1 MKRTSRSDLILLAT
15 ILSLVLPLS
24 GCFGGKKK
32 NIAPTTGS
40 SIEPD
45 KVLFDRGTEDVKKG
59 RYTVARLDLQT
70 LINTYPDSEYL
81 AKAKLAIADSYF
93 KEGGTAGLTQSVSEY
108 KDFITFFPFL
118 EESAYA
124 QMQVAMAHYEM
135 MEKPDRD
142 ESQAQLAEDEFQTFL
157 LKYPQSKLVPQAE
170 QHLRDVQEVIAEGDF
185 RVAHFYYLRATPSGS
200 KAAASRLI
208 ELTDRYPLY
217 SQSDRALWMLGDIYG
232 SQGRTEDE
240 KAKFREW
247 ASKYYAR
254 IVRDYPLSSL
264 APAAKQKLVAGG
276 YPVPKPDATAVARM
290 QKEQQVP
297 RAHNSLIN
305 APLSALRSMP
315 DVSMAAHSGQPNL
328 TPPSENGG
336 DVMRPGAGNGMSVSG
351 GSLGTGSNGVAVERV
366 PAGSE
371 SSSSPP
377 AAATPAATPS
387 PAATGDPSS
396 SSSADPNAP
405 ASTGANPAPG
415 TADPNASDPNK
426 KPADTA
432 KDSKDSKDSKDAS
445 TKDKNESTSKKKKGL
460 KKLIPW

>member
-1 MKRTSRSDLILLAT
+1 MKRTSRSDLILLAA
-15 ILSLVLPLS
+15 IFSLVLPLG

-40 SIEPD
+40 SVEPD
-45 KVLFDRGTEDVKKG
+45 KVLFDRGTEDIKKG

-185 RVAHFYYLRATPSGS
+185 RVAHFYYVRGTPSGA

-276 YPVPKPDATAVARM
+276 YPVPQPDATAVARM

-336 DVMRPGAGNGMSVSG
+336 DVMRPGNGNGMNVGGG
-351 GSLGTGSNGVAVERV
+351 GSNSVAVERV

-371 SSSSPP
+371 SSSS
-377 AAATPAATPS
+377 TPAATTPAS
-387 PAATGDPSS
+387 PATGDPSS
-396 SSSADPNAP
+396 SSTADPNAP
-405 ASTGANPAPG
+405 PSTGANPAPG

-426 KPADTA
+426 KPADAA

>member
-1 MKRTSRSDLILLAT
+1 MKRTSRSRLSLLAA

-24 GCFGGKKK
+24 GCLFGGKKK
-32 NIAPTTGS
+32 NTTPTTGNS
-40 SIEPD
+40 AEPD
-45 KVLFDRGTEDVKKG
+45 KVLFERGMDDIKHS

-157 LKYPQSKLVPQAE
+157 LKHPQSALVPVAE
-170 QHLRDVQEVIAEGDF
+170 QHLREVQEVIAEGDF
-185 RVAHFYYLRATPSGS
+185 RVAHFYYVRGTPGGY

-232 SQGRTEDE
+232 SQGRSEDE

-254 IVRDYPLSSL
+254 IVRDYPLSPL

-276 YPVPKPDATAVARM
+276 YPVPQPDATAVARM

-297 RAHNSLIN
+297 RPRNSLVR
-305 APLSALRSMP
+305 APLGMLHSMP
-315 DVSMAAHSGQPNL
+315 DVTMAAHSGQPNL
-328 TPPSENGG
+328 APPNESGG
-336 DVMRPGAGNGMSVSG
+336 SDVMRPGGSNGMNLGSG
-351 GSLGTGSNGVAVERV
+351 GGGGGSNGVAVERV
-366 PAGSE
+366 EAGSG
-371 SSSSPP
+371 S
-377 AAATPAATPS
+377 APAATPS
-387 PAATGDPSS
+387 TTGTGDPSS
-396 SSSADPNAP
+396 ADPNGTANP
-405 ASTGANPAPG
+405 GANPAPS
-415 TADPNASDPNK
+415 TADPKASDSGKNAADSS
-426 KPADTA
+426 KP
-432 KDSKDSKDSKDAS
+432 SKDSKDAS
-445 TKDKNESTSKKKKGL
+445 AKDKNESTSKKKKGL
-460 KKLIPW
+460 RKIIPW